1 MEPLYKLK
9 EKWSLLEKM
18 TEITTGMTEEKI
30 ATGTEIM
37 TEAEIGRED
46 QGLKNIDEMEIRF

>member
-1 MEPLYKLK
+1 
-9 EKWSLLEKM
+9 M